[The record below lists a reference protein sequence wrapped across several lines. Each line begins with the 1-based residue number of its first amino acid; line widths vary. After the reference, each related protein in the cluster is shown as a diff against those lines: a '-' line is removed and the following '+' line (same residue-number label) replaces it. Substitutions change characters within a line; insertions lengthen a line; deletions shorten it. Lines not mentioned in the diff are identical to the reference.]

1 MQPLRNALNSVCNF
15 MQSSMIILYLIFLHF
30 LCLFCPY
37 PPKTK
42 KYPQRKR
49 PFKTSYKI
57 HDPYLK
63 KPVVVCY
70 PVSKKHSI
78 DLKEIHSQWC
88 TWVAVIAWMASFHWT
103 PLFIYL
109 FFLLFLGGRA
119 MKRTKIRFMPVCA
132 CVCIHM
138 TGKGSTLGQLSQI
151 SNDI

>member
-57 HDPYLK
+57 HDPNPK
-63 KPVVVCY
+63 KPVVCY
-70 PVSKKHSI
+70 SVSKKHSI
-78 DLKEIHSQWC
+78 DLRETQSRGF
-88 TWVAVIAWMASFHWT
+88 TWVAVISWMASFHWT

-109 FFLLFLGGRA
+109 FSFYWGQGNE
-119 MKRTKIRFMPVCA
+119 MNKNKIYACLRVCA
-132 CVCIHM
+132 FI
-138 TGKGSTLGQLSQI
+138 
-151 SNDI
+151 